1 MSQSRVLSAF
11 EALTNVVVGYG
22 LAVGAQ
28 FAVFPVFGLAVTV
41 PQSLGIGAIFTGLSL
56 MRAYILRRLFD
67 RWGTG

>member
-1 MSQSRVLSAF
+1 MSQTHVQSAF

-22 LAVGAQ
+22 LAVAAQ

-41 PQSLGIGAIFTGLSL
+41 PQSLGIGAVFTGMSIIRSYL
-56 MRAYILRRLFD
+56 LRRLFD